1 MNNSEIRNL
10 VRTNRLYMWEV
21 AIAAG
26 ISEPTLTRWM
36 RTEMSGEHRTRVLDA
51 IYSLLEQEVR

>member
-10 VRTNRLYMWEV
+10 VRINRLCMWEV
-21 AIAAG
+21 AAAAG
-26 ISEPTLTRWM
+26 ISEPTLTRWL
-36 RTEMSGEHRTRVLDA
+36 RTEMNGERRTRVLDA

>member
-10 VRTNRLYMWEV
+10 VRINRLYMWEV
-21 AIAAG
+21 AAAAG
-26 ISEPTLTRWM
+26 ISEPTLTRWL
-36 RTEMSGEHRTRVLDA
+36 RTEMNGERRTRVLDA